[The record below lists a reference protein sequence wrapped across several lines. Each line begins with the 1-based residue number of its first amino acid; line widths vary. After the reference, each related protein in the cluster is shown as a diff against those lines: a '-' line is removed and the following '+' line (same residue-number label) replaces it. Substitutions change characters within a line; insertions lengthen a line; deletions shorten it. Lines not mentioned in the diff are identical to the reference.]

1 MTSKVPQGVNRRGV
15 LVIHAGAIG
24 DVLLARPALFAV
36 RCQFPQHE
44 IALLAGRS
52 VGALL
57 CEAREVDRLFPLE
70 SSYLSG
76 LWVGPDSLC
85 SDFRAWLRNCDLAV
99 GWLPDTEGALSATLR
114 ASGVQYVCLQSASS
128 TDLRAEHQASRY
140 LDAIQVSDTHQIPG
154 TPQIRGTPLDL
165 SPVIRERGRRI
176 VERLLQESRHKV
188 VVIHPGSGSPH
199 KCLDARL
206 LVPVIEWLFQ
216 ADMAPLLLEGP
227 ADSEAV
233 ERVLE
238 TTKLDVPVIR
248 ELDLST
254 VAGVLLHAEL
264 YVGHDS
270 GMTHLAA
277 ALSVPTIACFGPTD
291 SRRWAPLGHAVSIVA
306 GVPCTC
312 RAWSDVAEC
321 RERVCLQIA
330 PERII
335 EACRLLLAERRTV
348 PAT

>member
-1 MTSKVPQGVNRRGV
+1 MTNQVPQGGNKRGV
-15 LVIHAGAIG
+15 LVIHPGALG
-24 DVLLARPALFAV
+24 DVLLARPALRAV
-36 RCQFPQHE
+36 RYQFPHHE
-44 IALLAGRS
+44 IAFLAGQS

-57 CEAREVDRLFPLE
+57 CGAGEVDRVFPLE
-70 SSYLSG
+70 SSYLTG
-76 LWVGPDSLC
+76 LWAGPDSLC
-85 SDFRAWLRNCDLAV
+85 SDFRAWLGNCDTAV
-99 GWLPDTEGALSATLR
+99 GWLPDVGGALSATLR
-114 ASGVQYVCLQSASS
+114 ALGVRSISLKSASS
-128 TDLRAEHQASRY
+128 AGLCTGHQASRY
-140 LDAIQVSDTHQIPG
+140 LDAIQVSDIHQIAA
-154 TPQIRGTPLDL
+154 TPLAL
-165 SPVIRERGRRI
+165 SPVIRERGRLI
-176 VERLLQESRHKV
+176 VERLIQEGRHKV

-206 LVPVIEWLFQ
+206 LVPVIEWLLQ

-227 ADSEAV
+227 ADREAV

-238 TTKLDVPVIR
+238 TAKLDVPVIR
-248 ELDLST
+248 GLDLST
-254 VAGVLLHAEL
+254 VAGVLSHAEL

-291 SRRWAPLGHAVSIVA
+291 SRRWAPLGRAVSIVA
-306 GVPCTC
+306 GAPCTC
-312 RAWSDVAEC
+312 RGWSAVAEC

-335 EACRLLLAERRTV
+335 EACQRLLAERRTV

>member
-1 MTSKVPQGVNRRGV
+1 MTSEVPQGGSRRGV
-15 LVIHAGAIG
+15 LVIHPGAIG
-24 DVLLARPALFAV
+24 DVLLSRPGLFAV
-36 RCQFPQHE
+36 RCRFPQHE
-44 IALLAGRS
+44 IAFLAGES

-57 CEAREVDRLFPLE
+57 CEAREVDRVFPLE
-70 SSYLSG
+70 SSYLTG
-76 LWVGPDSLC
+76 LWAGPDSLC
-85 SDFRAWLRNCDLAV
+85 SDFRAWLGSCDTAV
-99 GWLPDTEGALSATLR
+99 GWLSDAEGALSATLR
-114 ASGVQYVCLQSASS
+114 ASGVRSISLKSASS
-128 TDLRAEHQASRY
+128 AGLCTGHQASRY
-140 LDAIQVSDTHQIPG
+140 LDAIQVSDIHQIA
-154 TPQIRGTPLDL
+154 GTPLPL
-165 SPVIRERGRRI
+165 SPVIRERGRLI
-176 VERLLQESRHKV
+176 VERLIQESRHKV

-206 LVPVIEWLFQ
+206 LVSVIEWLLQ

-227 ADSEAV
+227 ADREAV

-238 TTKLDVPVIR
+238 TAKLDVPVIR
-248 ELDLST
+248 GLDLST
-254 VAGVLLHAEL
+254 VAGVLSYAEL

-291 SRRWAPLGHAVSIVA
+291 SRRWAPLGRAVSIVA
-306 GVPCTC
+306 GAPCTC
-312 RAWSDVAEC
+312 RGWSAVAEC

-335 EACRLLLAERRTV
+335 EACRRLLAERRNV